1 MSIPRS
7 GYLDSTRK
15 SDMAPGPSEHSG
27 NGSIPDQR
35 LPGVQLLIRLRRERE
50 RKIADMANR
59 SVDELLDM
67 ITGMEDNASKVL
79 DSVNTQ
85 ALAIWSTYAL
95 LNESKRLTWLTVG
108 LVALTIVLAV
118 LTARL
123 AGLW

>member
-1 MSIPRS
+1 M
-7 GYLDSTRK
+7 
-15 SDMAPGPSEHSG
+15 H
-27 NGSIPDQR
+27 
-35 LPGVQLLIRLRRERE
+35 LRREKE
-50 RKIADMANR
+50 RRIADMANR

-67 ITGMEDNASKVL
+67 VAGMEDNASKVL

-95 LNESKRLTWLTVG
+95 LNESKRLTWLTAG